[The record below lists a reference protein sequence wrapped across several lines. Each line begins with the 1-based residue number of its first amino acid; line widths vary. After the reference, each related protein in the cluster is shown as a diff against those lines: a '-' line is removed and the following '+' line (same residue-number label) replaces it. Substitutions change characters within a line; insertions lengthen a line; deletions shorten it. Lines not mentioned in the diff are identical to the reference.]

1 METAMPY
8 SHLTLDE
15 RETIAQ
21 MRFAGHSPE
30 EISRRLNRAPSTI
43 RRELNRNG
51 KSSGYTA
58 SAAHKAAIE
67 RRAQRPLQRKMDHDS
82 LQTNARTMLSRNWS
96 PDEIA
101 GRLKREHPGD
111 PKLHVSHQTI
121 YRWLHAHPLLF
132 EKFRS
137 YMRHGR
143 YRRRGSRPRGSIRNR
158 VSIHDRETVIEE
170 RSRIGDWEGD
180 TIVGKG
186 HSGYVATFVDRK
198 SGFLVTAKMNDKRAT
213 TLNRAAIR
221 AFGPVPSSARFSITV
236 DNGVEFAKHEQ
247 LAKRLGMPIY
257 FADPYSSW
265 QRGTN
270 ENTNGLLRQFIP
282 KNMNILDLSRTAL
295 AFHTEQ
301 LNNRPRKRLHYQTP
315 AEVFHQNSNSRT

>member
-1 METAMPY
+1 MSYT
-8 SHLTLDE
+8 HLTLDD

-21 MRFAGHSPE
+21 MKFAGHSPE
-30 EISRRLNRAPSTI
+30 EIGRRLKRAPSTI
-43 RRELNRNG
+43 RRELRRNG
-51 KSSGYTA
+51 TTTGYTA
-58 SAAHKAAIE
+58 SAAQKNAIE
-67 RRAQRPLQRKMDHDS
+67 RRAERPLHRKMDDDAV
-82 LQTNARTMLSRNWS
+82 QRNVRTMLSRSWS

-101 GRLKREHPGD
+101 GRLKQEHPGK

-121 YRWLHAHPLLF
+121 YRWLHADSLLF
-132 EKFRS
+132 DEFRP

-143 YRRRGSRPRGSIRNR
+143 YRRRGCRPRGSIRNR
-158 VSIHDRETVIEE
+158 VSIHDRETIIDE

-213 TLNRAAIR
+213 TLNHAAIR
-221 AFGPVPSSARFSITV
+221 AFGPIPPSARLSITV

-247 LAKRLGMPIY
+247 LAKHLGLPIY
-257 FADPYSSW
+257 FADAYSSW

-282 KNMNILDLSRTAL
+282 KSMDILELSRTAL
-295 AFHTEQ
+295 AFYTEQ

-315 AEVFHQNSNSRT
+315 AEVFRQNSESRT